1 MSYII
6 TSSTQDRY
14 PKAGFGIEQPY
25 QYTNCLGNA
34 YQIPPNSKVALE
46 VLNLFVYQYF

>member
-25 QYTNCLGNA
+25 QYTNYLGNA